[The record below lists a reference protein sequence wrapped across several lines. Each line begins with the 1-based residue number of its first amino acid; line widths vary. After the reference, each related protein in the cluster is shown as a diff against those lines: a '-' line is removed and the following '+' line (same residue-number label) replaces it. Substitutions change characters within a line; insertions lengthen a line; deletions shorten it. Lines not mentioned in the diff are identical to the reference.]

1 MRQLQLAYSRKE
13 KIARLMAN
21 LEMLKSQDGVSEDDY
36 PVIRD
41 EYETFLNDA
50 EESIDKLRQQT
61 EEQIEA
67 LEQDLADLERDRQ
80 RMEVRL
86 KVGEKSQEKFAR
98 EVGRI
103 DRRIMNTQN
112 EIARRRK
119 SLEANSSAELGG
131 FVDVPIDH
139 DPAQGSRL
147 DIERVSESAS
157 RVVEKVSTRLSAE
170 GGVSLV
176 LPDEWDLTP
185 RWLTLI
191 ISAALMFVTTLLPW
205 ERSLGH
211 SVRGFDCG
219 GLGALAFILS
229 ILGCATLF
237 LGKDYAR
244 GIAGLIIG
252 GLAILTGFL
261 KLVVGPSPTGA
272 LWVFIFVSIVFTVC
286 HYLGVMGGLRDHE
299 RPEH

>member
-1 MRQLQLAYSRKE
+1 MRHLQLAYSRKE

-21 LEMLKSQDGVSEDDY
+21 LETLRSQEGVSEDDY

-41 EYETFLNDA
+41 EYEAFLNDA
-50 EESIDKLRQQT
+50 EQNIEKLREQT
-61 EEQIEA
+61 EQRIEL
-67 LEQDLADLERDRQ
+67 LEQDLGDLERDRQ

-86 KVGEKSQEKFAR
+86 KVGEMSQEKFAR

-112 EIARRRK
+112 DIAQCRK

-139 DPAQGSRL
+139 EADRASRL

-157 RVVEKVSTRLSAE
+157 RVVEKVSTRLSE
-170 GGVSLV
+170 GGGIRLV

-185 RWLTLI
+185 QWLTLT

-205 ERSLGH
+205 ERSIGH
-211 SVRGFDCG
+211 SIRGFDCG
-219 GLGALAFILS
+219 GMGAAAFVAA

-244 GIAGLIIG
+244 SVAGLIIG
-252 GLAILTGFL
+252 GLAVLAGFL

-272 LWVFIFVSIVFTVC
+272 LWVFILVSVVFTVC
-286 HYLGVMGGLRDHE
+286 HYRALSGLCDRE
-299 RPEH
+299 GSEH